1 MKPFAPGRSGA
12 GTVGSI
18 GEEALIRAIRR
29 WLGSAS
35 PPPPAGIGDDCAV
48 LPPSPVRLMTV
59 DPLLYGRHF
68 DAAVSPAAAGAKLL
82 KRNLSDIAAMG
93 GRPGAAVV
101 GLVLSPNTR
110 LRWLERFYR
119 GLAAAARKH
128 AVAIVGGDIAQAPDG
143 SAAGAFPAGRRGS
156 EPGGS
161 GYFSAHLT
169 LLGSL
174 PAGRALTRRGARIGD
189 RIYVTGVLG
198 GSLASG
204 HHFRFEPRLREGAWL
219 AKRRDVR
226 AMMDVSDGLG
236 KDLRALTPRGAA
248 PAIWAEQLPRR
259 KGATVPQALSDGED
273 YELVFALAAEAD
285 APGFERAFHRAFPR
299 IRLTQ
304 IGRFS
309 PARRVPAGALP
320 AASLHGY
327 EHLR

>member
-1 MKPFAPGRSGA
+1 VKPFAPGRSGA

-59 DPLLYGRHF
+59 DPLVYGRHF

-101 GLVLSPNTR
+101 GLVLSPNTS
-110 LRWLERFYR
+110 LRWLERFHR

-128 AVAIVGGDIAQAPDG
+128 SVAIVGGDIAQAPDC
-143 SAAGAFPAGRRGS
+143 SAAGT
-156 EPGGS
+156 

-174 PAGRALTRRGARIGD
+174 PGGRALTRRGARIGD

-299 IRLTQ
+299 IRLTE

-320 AASLHGY
+320 PSSLRGY